1 MEGGPLR
8 KRIPHKHRHRVSL
21 PGLGTGRALHE
32 WLGTGMWERLGKET
46 GRLAKESKVADF
58 EISPE
63 LAQIMSREVTF

>member
-1 MEGGPLR
+1 M
-8 KRIPHKHRHRVSL
+8 SL